1 MGTLDIYSPAIV
13 MVAISVV
20 AIIFAVKAYR
30 QHKRAGE
37 RMVVTTT
44 ETDQKYGW
52 LGLFHSLRRIV
63 GLLLWI
69 VGLWWTVG
77 WLWWIVDIL
86 ISGLKFVYQ
95 AWKESPLGTDP
106 HVWWSLAIAIPT
118 AIVLFLLIKLF
129 DRRLNGP
136 PDSAVR
142 ASRSEEFDL
151 EQRFLEFI
159 RPR

>member
-1 MGTLDIYSPAIV
+1 MGTLDIYSPAIL

-30 QHKRAGE
+30 QHKRMGV

-44 ETDQKYGW
+44 ETDQEYGG
-52 LGLFHSLRRIV
+52 LGLWHLLRRIV

-69 VGLWWTVG
+69 LGLWWTVG
-77 WLWWIVDIL
+77 WLWWIVGLPIG
-86 ISGLKFVYQ
+86 GLKFVYQ
-95 AWKESPLGTDP
+95 AWKESAPGTVY
-106 HVWWSLAIAIPT
+106 HVWWSLAIAILV
-118 AIVLFLLIKLF
+118 AIVMFLLIKLF

-136 PDSAVR
+136 PDGAVR

-151 EQRFLEFI
+151 EQRFLEFL